1 MYNGFDDVFWILE
14 YAKQDKIGRLHSW
27 CYGGIAR
34 SEQQVADMTTDL
46 QQQMRC
52 EVRAHRY
59 SHALGKNA

>member
-1 MYNGFDDVFWILE
+1 MITGFDDVFWILE
-14 YAKQDKIGRLHSW
+14 YAKKDKIGRMHSW

-34 SEQQVADMTTDL
+34 DQTTIDTKTQQLKDQFD
-46 QQQMRC
+46 C